1 MKNTEL
7 ILIAIIAYLIISQKS
22 KADKPVESVVMPQVN
37 GKRYIENC

>member
-22 KADKPVESVVMPQVN
+22 KADKPDDIVVLPQVN
-37 GKRYIENC
+37 GKQYIESC